1 MSLKKAQQEQLDRN
15 NPTRQ
20 NRVFERGEKV
30 LVKTNKRLGDKLT
43 PLYVENRVDADIGT
57 TVLIQGRVVHKDNIR

>member
-1 MSLKKAQQEQLDRN
+1 M
-15 NPTRQ
+15 
-20 NRVFERGEKV
+20 